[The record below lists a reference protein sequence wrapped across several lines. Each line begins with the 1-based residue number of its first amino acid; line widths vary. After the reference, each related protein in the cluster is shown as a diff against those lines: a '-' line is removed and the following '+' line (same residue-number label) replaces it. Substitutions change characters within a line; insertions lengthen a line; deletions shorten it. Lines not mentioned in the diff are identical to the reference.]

1 MAQHNEAGKEG
12 EQLAEQYLL
21 KNGFTI
27 LYRNWRYS
35 HYEID
40 IVAIRNDLLHFVEVK
55 LRSTRYFGLP
65 EESVTKKKIK
75 CLLEAANAFLFRNAH
90 FNDFRIDILSITTY
104 PNEEIGYY
112 FIEDIY
118 L

>member
-1 MAQHNEAGKEG
+1 MAQHIEAGKEG
-12 EQLAEQYLL
+12 EQLAENYLL
-21 KNGFTI
+21 KNGFVI

-40 IVAIRNDLLHFVEVK
+40 IVTLKNERLHFIEVK
-55 LRSTRYFGLP
+55 FRQSKKFGLP

-75 CLLEAANAFLFRNAH
+75 CLLEAADAFIFRH
-90 FNDFRIDILSITTY
+90 KEYNDFRIDILSITMY
-104 PNEEIGYY
+104 PGQQIDYY
-112 FIEDIY
+112 VIEDIY